1 MIFHTFTCEWDIGIN
16 EKRFASL
23 EIMKAHIAKALA
35 ECGIEEPLEE
45 LEDEYVW
52 YDTDSFK
59 NVISTMPE

>member
-23 EIMKAHIAKALA
+23 EIMKAHIAKALV